1 MKTIRIHT
9 FTIAALF
16 FIPTLP
22 WIGYV
27 AAIYAQT
34 HALRIGGNPPPNP
47 AAAMAAAFAGLLLA
61 LAVIGVAMRK
71 SMHRPLGGLSAAA
84 RQIADGDWDIRLP
97 ASRISEIAEVR
108 DGFQAMA
115 ARLRQAGRRQAEMEE
130 ERRFL
135 ISAVAHDLRTPLFAL
150 RGYLDGLEQ
159 DIAQSP
165 EQRARYLA
173 VCKDKA
179 AQLDRLVEDLFTF
192 TKMEVAEAELNKR
205 EIDLLRL
212 VQHALDSL
220 GPQIQQKR
228 IRVSADFA
236 ADPITVAGDPH
247 LLERAL
253 CNLLDN
259 AVRHTPAD
267 GTIVVRCVQNAR
279 RIDFEIRDTGPG
291 FAEDELPRA
300 FDPLYRGEASRS
312 RATGGAGLGLAIAQ
326 RIIRRHGGELSAAN
340 APAQGAVLSG
350 WLPAAP
356 MPADPTQSPES
367 RRIPNKA

>member
-1 MKTIRIHT
+1 MRTIRIHT
-9 FTIAALF
+9 FTIAALL

-34 HALRIGGNPPPNP
+34 HALRISGNPPPNP
-47 AAAMAAAFAGLLLA
+47 AAAMAAAFAGLMLA
-61 LAVIGVAMRK
+61 LAVIGFAMRK

-108 DGFQAMA
+108 EGFEAMA

-135 ISAVAHDLRTPLFAL
+135 VSAVAHDLRTPLFAL
-150 RGYLDGLEQ
+150 RGYLDGLAQ
-159 DIAQSP
+159 DVAQSP

-173 VCKDKA
+173 VCQDKA

-192 TKMEVAEAELNKR
+192 TKMEVAEAEPSKR
-205 EIDLLRL
+205 VIDMRKI
-212 VQHALDSL
+212 VQRAMDSLDSR
-220 GPQIQQKR
+220 IRQKR
-228 IRVSADFA
+228 IRVSVDYA
-236 ADPITVAGDPH
+236 AVPIVVAGDSH

-259 AVRHTPAD
+259 AVRHTPEE
-267 GTIVVRCVQNAR
+267 GSIIVHCERNAQR
-279 RIDFEIRDTGPG
+279 VMIAVRDTGPG
-291 FAEDELPRA
+291 FAPEELPRA
-300 FDPLYRGEASRS
+300 FDPLYRGEASRN

-326 RIIRRHGGELSAAN
+326 RIVRRHGGELSAAN
-340 APAQGAVLSG
+340 DSSQGAILSG

-356 MPADPTQSPES
+356 ES
-367 RRIPNKA
+367 SEA